1 MEVQMK
7 IIIFAM
13 VVITMFFHQQLPCK
27 EEIKSK
33 SITTPAEI
41 WVVKKDVIKISVG
54 ESKVISSLTP
64 ITKAATGN
72 PAVADVVVIS
82 QREILINGKGVGTTS
97 LVVWEGENI
106 RVEYEIIVTKE
117 QVATEVRTF
126 NLQNIW
132 LKKYDYKITQGKI
145 EITISSSPSLVE
157 EVSNIIATLVEKEK
171 FSVNAELNTIVVSA
185 PRDTLQKVEDLIKEI
200 DVPKEQVSFEAK
212 IAEVRESSLKELG
225 LSWGLQDGKVRAVY
239 NKDELVTEIVSYEG
253 EDKKLVTRIVSSEL
267 PQDYLATIKALEEKG
282 KIEILAS
289 PKITVRSGEIGRILV
304 GSRVPVIKV
313 TVDQAGNRTET
324 VEFVEVGVSLSILP
338 TKISKEGNI
347 TALITPL
354 VSNITEWK
362 GNYPVIATREST
374 SEVGLKDKEGLI
386 IGGLLSSREYY
397 NFYKVPILSDIP
409 ILGNLFKNK
418 KREIEKTELII
429 IIMPNVIK

>member
-1 MEVQMK
+1 MK
-7 IIIFAM
+7 IIIFA
-13 VVITMFFHQQLPCK
+13 IIIGSILSHQGAQGR

-41 WVVKKDVIKISVG
+41 SVVKKDEVKISVG
-54 ESKVISSLTP
+54 ESKVISSSFP

-72 PAVADVVVIS
+72 PMVADVVVIS
-82 QREILINGKGVGTTS
+82 KYEILINGKGVGTTS
-97 LVVWEGENI
+97 LVVWEGENT
-106 RVEYEIIVTKE
+106 RVEYEIIVMKE

-126 NLQNIW
+126 KLQNIW

-145 EITISSSPSLVE
+145 EITVSSNPSLVE
-157 EVSNIIATLVEKEK
+157 EVSNIITTVVEKEK

-185 PRDTLQKVEDLIKEI
+185 PRDTLQKVEDLIKAI
-200 DVPKEQVSFEAK
+200 DVPKEQISFEAK

-225 LSWGLQDGKVRAVY
+225 LSWGLQDRKVRATY
-239 NKDELVTEIVSYEG
+239 NKN
-253 EDKKLVTRIVSSEL
+253 EDKKLALEIVSSEL
-267 PQDYLATIKALEEKG
+267 SQNYLATIKALEEKG

-289 PKITVRSGEIGRILV
+289 PKITVRSGEIGRILI
-304 GSRVPVIKV
+304 GSRVPVIKI

-324 VEFVEVGVSLSILP
+324 VEFVEVGVALSILP
-338 TKISKEGNI
+338 TKVSKEGNI

-354 VSNITEWK
+354 VSTITEWR
-362 GNYPVIATREST
+362 GNYPVISTREST
-374 SEVGLKDKEGLI
+374 SEVSLKDKEGLI

-397 NFYKVPILSDIP
+397 NFYRVPILSDIP
-409 ILGNLFKNK
+409 ILGNLFKGK

-429 IIMPNVIK
+429 IITPHIIK

>member
-1 MEVQMK
+1 MK
-7 IIIFAM
+7 IIIFA
-13 VVITMFFHQQLPCK
+13 IIIGSILSHQGVQGR

-41 WVVKKDVIKISVG
+41 SVVKKDEVKISVG
-54 ESKVISSLTP
+54 ESKVISSFSP

-72 PAVADVVVIS
+72 PMVADVVVIS
-82 QREILINGKGVGTTS
+82 KYEILINGKGAGTTS
-97 LVVWEGENI
+97 LVVWEGENT
-106 RVEYEIIVTKE
+106 RVEYEIIVMKE

-126 NLQNIW
+126 KLQNIW

-145 EITISSSPSLVE
+145 EITVSSNPSLVE
-157 EVSNIIATLVEKEK
+157 EVSNIIATVVEKEK
-171 FSVNAELNTIVVSA
+171 FSINAELNTIVVSA
-185 PRDTLQKVEDLIKEI
+185 PRDTLQKVEGLIKEI

-225 LSWGLQDGKVRAVY
+225 LSWGLQDRKVSAIY
-239 NKDELVTEIVSYEG
+239 NED
-253 EDKKLVTRIVSSEL
+253 EDKKLELSVVSSEL
-267 PQDYLATIKALEEKG
+267 SQNYFAIIKALEEKG

-289 PKITVRSGEIGRILV
+289 PKITVRSGEIGKILV
-304 GSRVPVIKV
+304 GSRVPVIKI

-324 VEFVEVGVSLSILP
+324 VEFVEVGVALSILP

-354 VSNITEWK
+354 VSTIAEWR

-374 SEVGLKDKEGLI
+374 SEVSLKDKEGLI

-397 NFYKVPILSDIP
+397 NFYRVPILSDIP
-409 ILGNLFKNK
+409 ILGNLFKGK

-429 IIMPNVIK
+429 IITPHIIK

>member
-1 MEVQMK
+1 MK
-7 IIIFAM
+7 IIIFAIIIGSM
-13 VVITMFFHQQLPCK
+13 LSHQVAQGR

-41 WVVKKDVIKISVG
+41 WVVKKDSVKISVG
-54 ESKVISSLTP
+54 ESKVISASSP
-64 ITKAATGN
+64 IAKAATGN

-82 QREILINGKGVGTTS
+82 QYEILINGKGVGTTS
-97 LVVWEGENI
+97 LMVWEGENTRI
-106 RVEYEIIVTKE
+106 EYEIIVTKE

-126 NLQNIW
+126 SLQNIW

-157 EVSNIIATLVEKEK
+157 EVSNIIATVVEKEK

-185 PRDTLQKVEDLIKEI
+185 PLSILQKVEDLIKAI

-225 LSWGLQDGKVRAVY
+225 LSWGLQDRKVSAVY
-239 NKDELVTEIVSYEG
+239 NKDE
-253 EDKKLVTRIVSSEL
+253 DKKLALEIVSSEL
-267 PQDYLATIKALEEKG
+267 SQNYLTTIKALEEKG

-289 PKITVRSGEIGRILV
+289 PKITVRCGEVGKILV

-313 TVDQAGNRTET
+313 TVDQTGNRTET

-338 TKISKEGNI
+338 TKISQEGNI

-354 VSNITEWK
+354 VSTITEWR

-429 IIMPNVIK
+429 IITPHIIK